1 MGKLLPMD
9 IDVAQKAIQA
19 ALTGN
24 WKEAVKLNSEIL
36 KIDSK
41 DTDALNRLA
50 RAYAELGKIKKART
64 LDEKV
69 LKIDPFNTIA
79 IKALKKW
86 KGVEGGKNPVT
97 SLTSAE
103 AFLEEPGKTKIIS
116 LLYLG
121 DPPLIA
127 KLDAGDEVK
136 FTQGTHRISTVT
148 LDGKYIGRLPD
159 DLSARLRRLIK
170 AGNIYK
176 VLIKS
181 IEPEDVKIFVKEVKR
196 AEGMADTPSFT
207 PERVEYVSFTLPELV
222 SKKEDLVMEPEEE
235 EI

>member
-1 MGKLLPMD
+1 MD

-36 KIDSK
+36 KIDPK

-69 LKIDPFNTIA
+69 LKIDPFNSIA

-86 KGVEGGKNPVT
+86 KGVRAGKNPVT
-97 SLTSAE
+97 TVTSAE

-121 DPPLIA
+121 DPSLIA

-196 AEGMADTPSFT
+196 AEGLKDTPSFA

-222 SKKEDLVMEPEEE
+222 TNKEDLVMEPEEE